1 MDGAID
7 EEIKDQRLDELMQLQ
22 QEVSFANQQ
31 KMIGKTLEVLV
42 EDQDGLRGVYRGR
55 SVHDAPDEVDGV
67 VLFTSERAI
76 NFGEFVKVKIT
87 EAMTHDLKG
96 VEVC

>member
-1 MDGAID
+1 M
-7 EEIKDQRLDELMQLQ
+7 
-22 QEVSFANQQ
+22 
-31 KMIGKTLEVLV
+31 
-42 EDQDGLRGVYRGR
+42 RGVYRGR